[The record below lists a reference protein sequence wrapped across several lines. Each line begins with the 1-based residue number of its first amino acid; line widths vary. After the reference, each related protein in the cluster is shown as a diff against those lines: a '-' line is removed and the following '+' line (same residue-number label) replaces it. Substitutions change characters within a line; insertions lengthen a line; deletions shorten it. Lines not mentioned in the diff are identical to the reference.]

1 MKRVRSIR
9 MICCLVLVI
18 FSLQSLLPGMITAE
32 QAIASEK
39 KETVWNQKKPMKI
52 KKARLLIGETV
63 TVSGIVTAD
72 QSAIGNGKLSTY
84 IQDKSAGINIYSA
97 QPNNFPELKAGMK
110 VTVTGKITSYK
121 GLIEIVPDRDALKVD
136 AVNQTLP
143 KPKRVSLKQLETD
156 QAHKHEGKLV
166 KVKGYVESKPEQ
178 PAGGGYNVVIIDKNI
193 TAPSLE

>member
-1 MKRVRSIR
+1 MKRVQSIR

-52 KKARLLIGETV
+52 KKARQLIGETV

-97 QPNNFPELKAGMK
+97 RAKA
-110 VTVTGKITSYK
+110 ISQ
-121 GLIEIVPDRDALKVD
+121 
-136 AVNQTLP
+136 N
-143 KPKRVSLKQLETD
+143 
-156 QAHKHEGKLV
+156 
-166 KVKGYVESKPEQ
+166 
-178 PAGGGYNVVIIDKNI
+178 
-193 TAPSLE
+193 